1 MKNLFK
7 KRFGL
12 TDMGANNLVKASI
25 SSVMVYLINMV
36 PALLLIYF
44 INELLFTQSKRPSFF
59 IIFSITMLIA
69 LYITLRFEYNTMYN
83 ATYKE
88 SANIRLDIASTL
100 KELPLS
106 YFSKH
111 NLSDIAQ
118 TIMTDVGALERALG
132 HAISKFI
139 GFCIFF
145 PLISALLILGN
156 WKLGLSVVG
165 PIVIGF
171 LLIIISKKIQLKACE
186 KYYLKLRDNSEAFQ
200 EAIELH
206 QEINSFG
213 LTEKIKSDLNKKIDE
228 SEKIHLKTQISEVVP
243 YVMAKTIME
252 FSFALVLVVGSIL
265 LINNKINL
273 LYLLGYILAAI
284 KLKDGVD
291 SITQNLTEI
300 YSIDPVV
307 NHIKGIREA
316 KRQTGKDKEFSSFD
330 IELKNVAFSYDS
342 DTQILN
348 NVTFTAKQNEITALV
363 GLSGC
368 GKTSIL
374 RLISRLYDYDKG
386 SIIIDG
392 VDIKDISTASLFDKV
407 SIVFQDVTLFGTSIM
422 ENIRYGN
429 KLASDEEIIKAAKLA
444 CCDDFVKKL
453 PQLYQT
459 VIGENGVTLSG
470 GERQRLSIARAF
482 VKNAPIIILD
492 EIASSLDVENEKK
505 IQESL
510 NRLTKGRTVII
521 ISHRLKSI
529 EKVDKIVVINDKK
542 VEAFGKHEELLEK
555 SKTYK
560 ALVDNAKLAEN
571 FKY

>member
-1 MKNLFK
+1 M
-7 KRFGL
+7 
-12 TDMGANNLVKASI
+12 
-25 SSVMVYLINMV
+25 
-36 PALLLIYF
+36 
-44 INELLFTQSKRPSFF
+44 
-59 IIFSITMLIA
+59 
-69 LYITLRFEYNTMYN
+69 
-83 ATYKE
+83 
-88 SANIRLDIASTL
+88 
-100 KELPLS
+100 
-106 YFSKH
+106 
-111 NLSDIAQ
+111 
-118 TIMTDVGALERALG
+118 
-132 HAISKFI
+132 
-139 GFCIFF
+139 
-145 PLISALLILGN
+145 
-156 WKLGLSVVG
+156 
-165 PIVIGF
+165 
-171 LLIIISKKIQLKACE
+171 
-186 KYYLKLRDNSEAFQ
+186 
-200 EAIELH
+200 
-206 QEINSFG
+206 
-213 LTEKIKSDLNKKIDE
+213 
-228 SEKIHLKTQISEVVP
+228 
-243 YVMAKTIME
+243 
-252 FSFALVLVVGSIL
+252 
-265 LINNKINL
+265 
-273 LYLLGYILAAI
+273 
-284 KLKDGVD
+284 
-291 SITQNLTEI
+291 
-300 YSIDPVV
+300 
-307 NHIKGIREA
+307 
-316 KRQTGKDKEFSSFD
+316 
-330 IELKNVAFSYDS
+330 
-342 DTQILN
+342 
-348 NVTFTAKQNEITALV
+348 
-363 GLSGC
+363 
-368 GKTSIL
+368 
-374 RLISRLYDYDKG
+374 ISRLYDYDKG